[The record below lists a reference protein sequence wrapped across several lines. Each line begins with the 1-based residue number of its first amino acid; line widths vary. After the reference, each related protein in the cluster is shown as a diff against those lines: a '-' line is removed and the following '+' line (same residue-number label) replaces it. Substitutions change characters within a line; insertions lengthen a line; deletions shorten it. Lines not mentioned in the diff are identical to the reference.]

1 MNTQQQYRKVMGRF
15 ATGVSIIA
23 VGVDTEVRAI
33 TANSVT
39 SISLDPPVLL
49 FGVKNESRLLA
60 AVQQQRAF
68 SVNFLAAHQMDLSA
82 YYAGAKTEASPDCW
96 CSDQGQPTVREALA
110 ALVCDVADMHKV
122 GDHTV
127 VYGNVKSMVLP
138 DQSRGALVYLN
149 GRYRF
154 LEECH

>member
-60 AVQQQRAF
+60 AVTRQRAF

-82 YYAGAKTEASPDCW
+82 YFAGAKTETPPDCW
-96 CSDQGQPTVREALA
+96 STDREQPTVREALA
-110 ALVCDVADMHKV
+110 ALICEVAETHKV

>member
-23 VGVDTEVRAI
+23 VGVDDGVRAI

-49 FGVKNESRLLA
+49 FGVKTGSRLLA
-60 AVQQQRAF
+60 AVKREKAF
-68 SVNFLAAHQMDLSA
+68 SINFLAAYQMNLSA
-82 YYAGAKTEASPDCW
+82 YYAGAKAEPHPDCW
-96 CSDQGQPTVREALA
+96 CSDHDQPTVNGALA
-110 ALVCDVADMHKV
+110 ALICEVAEMHKV

-138 DQSRGALVYLN
+138 ERAHGALVYLN

>member
-23 VGVDTEVRAI
+23 VGVDKEVRAI

-60 AVQQQRAF
+60 AVTREKAF
-68 SVNFLAAHQMDLSA
+68 SINFLAAHQMDLSA
-82 YYAGAKTEASPDCW
+82 YYAGAKTGPCPDCW
-96 CSDQGQPTVREALA
+96 CTDHDQPIVRDALA
-110 ALVCDVADMHKV
+110 ALICEVAEMHKV
-122 GDHTV
+122 GDHMV

-138 DQSRGALVYLN
+138 EQTHGALVYLN